1 MSVWLMAS
9 LTFREAARRR
19 ILLAALILGLMFL
32 IVYALG
38 FHYISRD
45 IEIEQST
52 MGLLQLN
59 EMRNFMLM
67 AGMYVV
73 NFLTVMM
80 TVLTSVDTLSGE
92 ISSGTI
98 P

>member
-1 MSVWLMAS
+1 MSVWVIAS

-19 ILLAALILGLMFL
+19 ILLAALILGVMFL

-45 IEIEQST
+45 IEKDLST

-59 EMRNFMLM
+59 EMRNF
-67 AGMYVV
+67 A
-73 NFLTVMM
+73 
-80 TVLTSVDTLSGE
+80 
-92 ISSGTI
+92 
-98 P
+98 